1 MKKIKITFFV
11 LCISFL
17 SVAQVGIG
25 TNTPVSSAILE
36 LKATDKS
43 LLLTRVATT
52 AAVTTPVN
60 GMMVYDISS
69 NCIKGYQNGAWTG
82 CLSSCGTAS
91 TPPNY
96 GASRNP
102 CAALADIRDFCF
114 PNNVSGTFSHPMFIS
129 GDGYIYGG
137 WQSDIYGM
145 TGFGNVFSGDVSNTY
160 AYSSGDIYSAYP
172 AANIL
177 YHLPNA
183 KWKRIMGTGSSG
195 NAMFGITEEG
205 KLYSWGG
212 AIGANGATW
221 PSFGVLTTLT
231 NRTQAST
238 PREIVNTDGNQWKE
252 IYCTGEFV
260 YAVDHTGKWWSWG
273 GRTTAVYNAVSF
285 AHTPTATAPYYL
297 IPKPCAALSPAP
309 KYNPN
314 LEETFAAYQGNN
326 AVCFAYIG
334 IDNKV
339 YTFGDNALVY
349 YGPNITTPQMIN
361 LPAGVTPIK
370 IMTFMLSNFLVLG
383 DNGVLYRFGNGES
396 TIPAVGN
403 TAVPLNTGSY
413 LFKDFVTGYYAIH
426 GVPLTGGD
434 MVNISY
440 NTSNAAIQLVQTK
453 IIIGTAGFNVLKLWR
468 DNQENILVKDGTNG
482 NLYTYNTV
490 GNLSGTTWISR
501 AIGFTIPN
509 VTGSN
514 VDVNGNVLKNVG
526 PFKLINCQN

>member
-1 MKKIKITFFV
+1 MERNLLYWRICLCSRSHRKMVV
-11 LCISFL
+11 L
-17 SVAQVGIG
+17 
-25 TNTPVSSAILE
+25 
-36 LKATDKS
+36 
-43 LLLTRVATT
+43 
-52 AAVTTPVN
+52 
-60 GMMVYDISS
+60 
-69 NCIKGYQNGAWTG
+69 
-82 CLSSCGTAS
+82 
-91 TPPNY
+91 
-96 GASRNP
+96 
-102 CAALADIRDFCF
+102 
-114 PNNVSGTFSHPMFIS
+114 
-129 GDGYIYGG
+129 
-137 WQSDIYGM
+137 
-145 TGFGNVFSGDVSNTY
+145 
-160 AYSSGDIYSAYP
+160 
-172 AANIL
+172 
-177 YHLPNA
+177 
-183 KWKRIMGTGSSG
+183 
-195 NAMFGITEEG
+195 
-205 KLYSWGG
+205 
-212 AIGANGATW
+212 
-221 PSFGVLTTLT
+221 
-231 NRTQAST
+231 
-238 PREIVNTDGNQWKE
+238 
-252 IYCTGEFV
+252 
-260 YAVDHTGKWWSWG
+260 G

-297 IPKPCAALSPAP
+297 IPKPCAALTPAP

-361 LPAGVTPIK
+361 LPAGVTPKK

-453 IIIGTAGFNVLKLWR
+453 IILGTAGFNVMKLWR

-514 VDVNGNVLKNVG
+514 VDANGNVLKNVG
-526 PFKLINCQN
+526 PFKLINRQNRIVSPRFF